1 MQTSTDQAAETAI
14 PAGGEDLAW
23 HDVGEP
29 DDFPD
34 GAVWPVVAGGMAIAV
49 FRQGEAL
56 HALHDLC
63 THGHARLSEGY
74 IEDGCIE
81 CPLHQ
86 GLFEIS
92 TGKPCGGPVTEAVRS
107 YPVKVFAGR
116 VAVGVAPA

>member
-1 MQTSTDQAAETAI
+1 MSDTILQADAATALT
-14 PAGGEDLAW
+14 AADW

-34 GAVWPVVAGGMAIAV
+34 GGSWPVVAGGMPIAV

-63 THGHARLSEGY
+63 THGNAKLSDGY
-74 IEDGCIE
+74 IENGCVE

-86 GLFEIS
+86 GLFDIA
-92 TGKPCGGPVTEAVRS
+92 TGAPCGGPVEHAVRIF
-107 YPVKVFAGR
+107 PVEIRAGR
-116 VAVGVAPA
+116 VHVAVPVKS